1 MARGTNAFCC
11 PDEMARLARSG
22 DPRALERATACLGER
37 LQQLAL
43 RCCRTEEDARDAV
56 QDTWVAA
63 VVHLA
68 DFRGEGSVEA
78 WLSTMVSRACG
89 RTTRGRKNS
98 PALHCSPRGLRCV
111 CDDPEAKA
119 ERSQRLARL
128 DAVLQQLAPDDR
140 ILLWLILAQEW
151 TAPEAAAR
159 LDLKPAT
166 VRKRLSRLRTRIR
179 ALAGPSLGHTSPP

>member
-1 MARGTNAFCC
+1 MARRTEALCC
-11 PDEMARLARSG
+11 PDEMARLARMG

-37 LQQLAL
+37 LRQVAR

-63 VVHLA
+63 VAHLA

-89 RTTRGRKNS
+89 RTTRGRKNA
-98 PALHCSPRGLRCV
+98 PALHRPAGDLVCV
-111 CDDPEAKA
+111 CDDPEAQA
-119 ERSQRLARL
+119 ERSERLSRL
-128 DAVLQQLAPDDR
+128 GAVLGRLAPDDR
-140 ILLWLILAQEW
+140 LLLCLVAEGF

-159 LDLKPAT
+159 LGVQPAT
-166 VRKRLSRLRTRIR
+166 VRKRLSRLRARIGD
-179 ALAGPSLGHTSPP
+179 LAPSGHTSGC